1 MNQSEIKLA
10 ILNNVSQILVG
21 FNDPTAISKM
31 VDELY
36 KTITKKEIE
45 EPKPWESLSGHI
57 DLMFYKLKKDLM
69 KKKKPRKKKVKRR
82 ETK

>member
-1 MNQSEIKLA
+1 MHIKLSK
-10 ILNNVSQILVG
+10 IEKSKDLVEY
-21 FNDPTAISKM
+21 
-31 VDELY
+31 VDCLEAE
-36 KTITKKEIE
+36 KEIE